1 MKTLLL
7 LSRAYLP
14 SIGGVENS
22 LFHLAREA
30 MGRGWRV
37 VIVVSDAGC
46 NGSDN
51 RGSQEVDNG
60 IEVFRYPE
68 RPISWLGGFNLP
80 FSVIGNLRLL
90 RTLNVE
96 RETTLLVARFHLS
109 VLVARIAGYKDV
121 NYLVPSVVNQL
132 YRAERKGNRTANAIL
147 MPLKTRFHSFLQ
159 RAACQLSNVYA
170 FSENVRADITKYLG
184 IPVGD
189 IRLTKPGVDESRFYP
204 PSSIS
209 EKRQLRSLL
218 GLPEDQ
224 NLVLFVGRMAGSK
237 GLDVLVETLL
247 FMSEDVS
254 LVFVGE
260 GDMKQSLITQ
270 AKKYGVDQRCIWLPA
285 TTNVEDY
292 YRCCDVFAM
301 SSGNEALGQTILEA
315 LASGLPVAAFSRGSG
330 VETATEELGFNDY
343 IAFAN
348 EYTAECL
355 SRAIVQQLSVD
366 DSTRIKQSERAH
378 TMFSWSQLLDD
389 VLAA

>member
-22 LFHLAREA
+22 LFHVAREA
-30 MGRGWRV
+30 RGRGWRV

-46 NGSDN
+46 ASSLRPRALADH
-51 RGSQEVDNG
+51 SG
-60 IEVFRYPE
+60 IEVFRYAE

-80 FSVIGNLRLL
+80 FSFIGNFRLL
-90 RTLNVE
+90 RSLNLNRGSTLVI
-96 RETTLLVARFHLS
+96 ARFHLS

-132 YRAERKGNRTANAIL
+132 YKHERKRNNLANGVL
-147 MPLKTRFHSFLQ
+147 TSFKTGFHSLLQ
-159 RAACQLSNVYA
+159 RTACQLSNVFA
-170 FSENVRADITKYLG
+170 FSENARADITKYLG
-184 IPVGD
+184 IPD
-189 IRLTKPGVDESRFYP
+189 REIRLTKPGVDKLRFYP
-204 PSSIS
+204 ASDKG
-209 EKRQLRSLL
+209 ERHQLRYSL
-218 GLPEDQ
+218 GLPIEQ
-224 NLVLFVGRMAGSK
+224 KLVLFVGRMAGSK

-254 LVFVGE
+254 LVLVGE
-260 GDMKQSLITQ
+260 GEMKQSLITQ

-301 SSGNEALGQTILEA
+301 SSRNEALGQTILEA

-348 EYTAECL
+348 EYTADCL
-355 SRAIVQQLSVD
+355 SRAIVHQLSVD

-389 VLAA
+389 VIAA